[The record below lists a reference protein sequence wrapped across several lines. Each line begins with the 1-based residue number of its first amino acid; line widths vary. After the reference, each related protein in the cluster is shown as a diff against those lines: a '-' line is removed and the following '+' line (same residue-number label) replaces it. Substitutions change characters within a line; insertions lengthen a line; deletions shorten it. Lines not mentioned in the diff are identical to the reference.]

1 MFSGDRCG
9 LKHPINATYLAT
21 EALGARGEGTIQGQ
35 AREEAVSSKWAVLTH
50 PRASWLNCTHIAQ
63 STFLRIC

>member
-21 EALGARGEGTIQGQ
+21 EALGAEGRGGVQGQ
-35 AREEAVSSKWAVLTH
+35 EREEAVSSKWAVLTH
-50 PRASWLNCTHIAQ
+50 PRASWLNCTHITQ

>member
-21 EALGARGEGTIQGQ
+21 EALGAEGRGVYRDRKEKKQF
-35 AREEAVSSKWAVLTH
+35 L
-50 PRASWLNCTHIAQ
+50 Q
-63 STFLRIC
+63 SGRC